1 MIKVALIVIKL
12 YQVMVSPIMAP
23 ACRFFPTCSDYA
35 HQAIV
40 IHGLSKGILLATKRI
55 LRCHPF
61 HPGGFDPVP

>member
-12 YQVMVSPIMAP
+12 YQVMVSPILAP

-40 IHGLSKGILLATKRI
+40 TYGFSKGILLATKRI

>member
-1 MIKVALIVIKL
+1 MIKVALIVIEL
-12 YQVMVSPIMAP
+12 YQVMVSPILAP

-40 IHGLSKGILLATKRI
+40 THGFSKGILLATKRI